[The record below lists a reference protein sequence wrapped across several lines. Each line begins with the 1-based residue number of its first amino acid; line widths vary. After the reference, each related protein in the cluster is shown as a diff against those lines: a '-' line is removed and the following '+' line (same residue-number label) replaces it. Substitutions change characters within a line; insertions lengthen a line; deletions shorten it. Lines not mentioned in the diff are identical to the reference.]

1 MLESAYR
8 QRLEADLARWQSGGV
23 ITPAIGE
30 AIRNDLGPSPKGVSI
45 ATMVG
50 IVGGLLIAAAF
61 LAFIAANWSDIARP
75 ARFAVLLAGIA
86 GAYTAGA
93 WFDREGRPHLA
104 DLSATVGS
112 IIFGAAIALTGQM
125 YHLGGDFAGGVMLWA
140 IGALVAAA
148 LTGSRGALAVALAVA
163 CLWSGMRAID
173 QGEVPHLPFI
183 AFWLVAAGLAF
194 AWNVT
199 AARHLVAVG
208 AVAWWIMSGI
218 ALIDHS
224 FDRDPFLLIA
234 ASVAAG
240 ASFLLGAGLLL
251 ATHGSESQRR
261 LGTTLSTYGALAL
274 AVTVAMCVPDRL
286 QPTARRFSLAEPTWV
301 IGAAIAG
308 GILALVTAGVGR
320 RPGPAF
326 AALAI
331 GLALAVT
338 AGWVQPVKAD
348 EPWLIYAFALA
359 AMLVLV
365 VSGVLDDARPRV
377 VAGWL
382 GLAAVIATITWTVP
396 GSLLRRAM
404 FLAVAGSIAIALAV
418 VLDRLTRKEPAR

>member
-1 MLESAYR
+1 MFESAYR
-8 QRLEADLARWQSGGV
+8 QRLEADLARWQSGGL
-23 ITPAIGE
+23 ITPAIGA
-30 AIRNDLGPSPKGVSI
+30 AIRNDLGPSPQGVNV

-86 GAYTAGA
+86 GAYAAGA
-93 WFDREGRPHLA
+93 WFDRDGRTHLA

-140 IGALVAAA
+140 IGALVAAT

-173 QGEVPHLPFI
+173 QGDAPHLPFI
-183 AFWLVAAGLAF
+183 AFWLVAAGLALV
-194 AWNVT
+194 WNAV
-199 AARHLVAVG
+199 AARHVVAV
-208 AVAWWIMSGI
+208 AALAWWIISGI
-218 ALIDHS
+218 ALIDRS
-224 FDRDPFLLIA
+224 FAHDPILLIA
-234 ASVAAG
+234 ASIAAG
-240 ASFLLGAGLLL
+240 GSLLLGAGLLL
-251 ATHGSESQRR
+251 ASLGPESQRR
-261 LGTTLSTYGALAL
+261 LGTTLSNYGALAL
-274 AVTVAMCVPDRL
+274 AVAVAMYVPDHL
-286 QPTARRFSLAEPTWV
+286 GLTARNAPVAVPFWMTGSAV
-301 IGAAIAG
+301 AG
-308 GILALVTAGVGR
+308 GLLAFAAAAVVR

-326 AALAI
+326 AGLAI

-338 AGWVQPVKAD
+338 TGGVRPTGLD
-348 EPWLIYAFALA
+348 EPWLMYGFALS
-359 AMLVLV
+359 AMLALG
-365 VSGVLDDARPRV
+365 VSGMLDDMRPRV

-396 GSLLRRAM
+396 GSLLRRAV
-404 FLAVAGSIAIALAV
+404 FLAVSGSIAIALAI
-418 VLDRLTRKEPAR
+418 VLGRLTRKEAVQ